1 MQILGGKSPIIMLAG
16 PSCHSVVVDRHH
28 VLHRLMIQWVT
39 VGGDVANVL
48 YSCSFFLVSCTFPV
62 YRALSPM
69 AFISLGRIRVSP
81 CWRSWTFYLRRGLVT
96 WGVVGIGTLTYWYW
110 LTGCNYWMNS
120 HMLYIL
126 TVFYPCIYTFYVST
140 ICVEDSCC
148 LPVSKSVGDGQ

>member
-1 MQILGGKSPIIMLAG
+1 MICQAQVNDSKG
-16 PSCHSVVVDRHH
+16 P
-28 VLHRLMIQWVT
+28 
-39 VGGDVANVL
+39 VGGDVTNVL
-48 YSCSFFLVSCTFPV
+48 YSCSLFWVSCTFPV
-62 YRALSPM
+62 YRALFPM

-81 CWRSWTFYLRRGLVT
+81 CWRSWTFSLRRGLVT

-140 ICVEDSCC
+140 ICDEDSCC
-148 LPVSKSVGDGQ
+148 LPVSKSVGDGQSTTHRL